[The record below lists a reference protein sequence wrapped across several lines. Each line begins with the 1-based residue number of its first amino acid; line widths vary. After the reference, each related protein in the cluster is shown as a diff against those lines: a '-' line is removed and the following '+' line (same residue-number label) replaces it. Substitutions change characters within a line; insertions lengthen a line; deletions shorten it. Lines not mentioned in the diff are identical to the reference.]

1 MANTYK
7 KTCKKITKKITRIEK
22 AHPVATT
29 VVAGGM
35 AISAAVSVVKIP
47 MNLIAARRMKKGI
60 LDGILDLFD
69 DEQDNNQAAPN
80 AANTAGNTPTPDQTK

>member
-69 DEQDNNQAAPN
+69 DEQDNQAAPN
-80 AANTAGNTPTPDQTK
+80 AANTAGNTPPDQTK